1 MRGTTL
7 FLFVCVSTN
16 FISKKK
22 NREKRCA
29 NTEKKN
35 IGRRSGSITAKHME
49 KSRSIEMEYKGANH
63 TIFAAKIHQIQK
75 YIAHLRAQNSR
86 FATEQ
91 LRAGREYNASN
102 EFYPVLNFVTIV
114 AYRRILTA

>member
-1 MRGTTL
+1 MRDHRKEEHR
-7 FLFVCVSTN
+7 S
-16 FISKKK
+16 
-22 NREKRCA
+22 RQ
-29 NTEKKN
+29 NTW
-35 IGRRSGSITAKHME
+35 R
-49 KSRSIEMEYKGANH
+49 KSRMKWNTKVANH

-91 LRAGREYNASN
+91 LRGGREYNAPN
-102 EFYPVLNFVTIV
+102 EFYPVLNFITIV